1 MKKETM
7 MAVIFGIGLGVV
19 VALLVVF
26 QSKEKQLAKTKLINN
41 QTKTLTPKVKV
52 TTTPFLEIL
61 SPSDKVVLET
71 NSTAIKGKAN
81 KNSLIVIQSPIK
93 ELVFKNE
100 KEDFEKDFSLAM
112 GENVIELTNYPE
124 DKNLPAV
131 HKLLRVYY
139 LETKE
144 TVEQL

>member
-7 MAVIFGIGLGVV
+7 MAVIFGIGLGVI

-100 KEDFEKDFSLAM
+100 KEDFEKDFPLAM

-144 TVEQL
+144 TVE